1 MTVIRSGMMISMVAA
16 AFLTGACASE
26 DEYTRAPASRT
37 TSSTMAPAKAADT
50 GTKAKSMPA
59 RQATADPLQECMA
72 RIPKDAT
79 AGQRSFA
86 ELTCQ
91 RDYGNQA
98 TDTRRDPQN
107 YASGTE
113 GDTLQACMNRIPKD
127 SSAGQRMIAEES
139 CKRDESNRRLGV
151 PGSR

>member
-1 MTVIRSGMMISMVAA
+1 MMISMVAA
-16 AFLTGACASE
+16 AFLTGACAADE
-26 DEYTRAPASRT
+26 EYTRAPASRT
-37 TSSTMAPAKAADT
+37 TSSTMSPTKAEEM
-50 GTKAKSMPA
+50 GTKTKPMSVKQTPN
-59 RQATADPLQECMA
+59 DPLQECMA

-91 RDYGNQA
+91 RDYGNRP

-127 SSAGQRMIAEES
+127 ATAGQRMIAEGS
-139 CKRDESNRRLGV
+139 CKRDEMNRGSVQGV
-151 PGSR
+151 PGR